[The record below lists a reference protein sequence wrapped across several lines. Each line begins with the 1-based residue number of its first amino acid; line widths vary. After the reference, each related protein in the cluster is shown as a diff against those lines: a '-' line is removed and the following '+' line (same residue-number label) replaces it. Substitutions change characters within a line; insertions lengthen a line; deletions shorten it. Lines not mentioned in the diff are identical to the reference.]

1 VADDRDIGINLGFLS
16 AALADS
22 SALQLVGVSGHEEI
36 SRPFEFELFFLRH
49 GEPLTQAELKELV
62 RQPCVVALGFDKS
75 DLVHGILVSIEH
87 LDSERHAVPAYVA
100 RMVPQVALM
109 DLGKRSAIFRDMTIP
124 EIVGELLKAH
134 GLSAGRT
141 YEILVTEE
149 AKSPKREYVVQYQE
163 SDWSFIQR
171 WLEHEGYFYWFEH
184 SNKGAKLV
192 IADAND
198 DASTIDEP
206 SVISFRERNNL
217 ATSGAHTIWDFRV
230 QQRRIPARVTLVD
243 YNYRR
248 PTEMLISSHA
258 VDRSGFG
265 HVYQYGDHVKDRD
278 VGDTMARIRAEELG
292 ATQRIVRGVTD
303 CTRFRVGHVFELENH
318 HTEDYDKKYLI
329 TKIQHRVG
337 LETPTLRA
345 DRRAEGEQTPSAYTA
360 IFEAIPLS
368 VPFRPRRITPWP
380 RISGLITG
388 HVEADTAGDYAQ
400 IDEMGRYKVKMP
412 FDVGSRAGLSSSR
425 WIRMAQSYAGA
436 GYGMHFPLHK
446 GTEVLIAHVDGDPD
460 RPIVV
465 GSVPNAVT
473 PGPVAD
479 ANATQ
484 SVLQTASGMRVEL
497 EDLQG

>member
-1 VADDRDIGINLGFLS
+1 MADEKEVGVNLGFLS
-16 AALADS
+16 AALGDS
-22 SALQLVGVSGHEEI
+22 SALQLVGVSGREEI
-36 SRPFEFELFFLRH
+36 SRPFEFELLLLRH
-49 GEPLTQAELKELV
+49 GEPLTQAELTELV
-62 RQPCVVALGFDKS
+62 RQPCVVALGFDPS

-87 LDSERHAVPAYVA
+87 LDSTRQAVPSYVA

-109 DLGKRSAIFRDMTIP
+109 DLGKRSAIFQDKTIP
-124 EIVGELLKAH
+124 EVVGELLKAH
-134 GLSAGRT
+134 GLRAGST

-163 SDWSFIQR
+163 SDWQFIQR

-184 SNKGAKLV
+184 SKRGAKLV

-198 DASTIDEP
+198 DATIIDDP

-217 ATSGAHTIWDFRV
+217 ATRGQHTIWDFRV

-248 PTEMLISSHA
+248 PTELLISSHQ
-258 VDRSGFG
+258 VDQGGFG
-265 HVYQYGDHVKDRD
+265 HVYQYGDHVKDKD
-278 VGDTMARIRAEELG
+278 VGDVMARIRAEEL
-292 ATQRIVRGVTD
+292 AADQRVVRGVTD

-318 HTEDYDKKYLI
+318 HTSDYDKKYLL
-329 TKIQHRVG
+329 TRVEHRVG
-337 LETPTLRA
+337 LETPSLRKERNV
-345 DRRAEGEQTPSAYTA
+345 DGEERPTAYTA
-360 IFEAIPLS
+360 AFEAIPLS
-368 VPFRPRRITPWP
+368 VAFRPRRITPWP
-380 RISGLITG
+380 RIAGLLTG

-400 IDEMGRYKVKMP
+400 IDDTGRYKVKLP
-412 FDVGSRAGLSSSR
+412 FDVGSRAGLASSR

-465 GSVPNAVT
+465 GAIPNAVT

-497 EDLQG
+497 EDLQQ